1 MTDDELPVVVF
12 DLDGTITRRDTY
24 VPFLLFSLYKQ
35 PLKVLR
41 LPVLAI
47 DVLRY
52 KIGRQ
57 SNTWL
62 KTRFL
67 HALLAGQK
75 REVIEDWA
83 KNFSLYIFDKG
94 LHLDAIST
102 INSHQERGHDL
113 VLLSA
118 SLDIYVELIGDYL
131 GFKHI
136 ICTRTSWEN
145 DVLGSELNGGNCY
158 GENKAL
164 RLKQWLSRRTDKF
177 VLMAY
182 ADHKSDFPVL
192 NIAQRGIVVNPDKI
206 LRKKALRNQLEI
218 TEWK

>member
-1 MTDDELPVVVF
+1 MTDVERPIVVF

-24 VPFLLFSLYKQ
+24 VPFLLYALYKQ
-35 PLKVLR
+35 PLKILR

-57 SNTWL
+57 SNSWL

-67 HALLAGQK
+67 GAILAGQK
-75 REVIEDWA
+75 RVAIEKWS
-83 KNFSLYIFDKG
+83 KIFSLYIYDKG

-102 INSHQERGHDL
+102 INSHLERDHDL

-118 SLDIYVELIGDYL
+118 SLDIYVELLGKHL

-145 DVLGSELNGGNCY
+145 DVLGSELNGENCY
-158 GENKAL
+158 GESKVQ
-164 RLKQWLSRRTDKF
+164 RLKLWLNNRSDKF
-177 VLMAY
+177 VLIAY

-192 NIAQRGIVVNPDKI
+192 KIAQRGIVVNPDKI
-206 LRKKALRNQLEI
+206 LRKKADRNQLEVV
-218 TEWK
+218 EWK

>member
-1 MTDDELPVVVF
+1 MTVDKNPVVVF
-12 DLDGTITRRDTY
+12 DLDGTITRKDTY
-24 VPFLLFSLYKQ
+24 VPFLLYALYKQ
-35 PLKVLR
+35 PQKILR
-41 LPVLAI
+41 LPVLAV

-67 HALLAGQK
+67 HALLAGQN
-75 REVIEDWA
+75 RAEIENWA
-83 KNFSLYIFDKG
+83 KSFSLYIFDKG

-136 ICTRTSWEN
+136 ICTRTSWDN
-145 DVLGSELNGGNCY
+145 DVLGSELKGGNCY
-158 GENKAL
+158 GENKVQ
-164 RLKQWLSRRTDKF
+164 RLKQWLSNRTDKF
-177 VLMAY
+177 VLIAY
-182 ADHKSDFPVL
+182 ADHKSDFPIL
-192 NIAQRGIVVNPDKI
+192 NIAQRGIVVNPDKK
-206 LRKKALRNQLEI
+206 LRKKAERNQLKI
-218 TEWK
+218 TYWK